1 MSRFAEFIPPG
12 LTAGRQVKLALALLL
27 LASILLS
34 PVRGDL
40 SDNSQGSEEPP
51 DLTSPESLLHSQV
64 YMLDRKVQAIQIEI
78 EALKA
83 QLMQALKDNKLE
95 QVRELTDKTNLTE
108 KNLKDAR
115 IELEILISNYQ
126 RDFASR
132 PWWRKLMIEI
142 GPQYTYFDNDLKIN
156 DVAGTRLRIHLRQD
170 TFGRYHSYPFIGT
183 SDSPIRDIT
192 SSPLII
198 EYRNSIHEVDGQTK
212 KGRVDTYLAG
222 FGLSGQLTKKSFIHL
237 SIMGGVQDYSDMKP
251 DDIGLMLSYSMGLQ
265 RQFSDSFALGL
276 IGTEDWVLTKATQSD
291 NQTRSFFNFSF
302 NLLGRI
308 KF

>member
-1 MSRFAEFIPPG
+1 MSRCIM
-12 LTAGRQVKLALALLL
+12 LAPSKRLFPALLFL
-27 LASILLS
+27 FGILIF
-34 PVRGDL
+34 PVR
-40 SDNSQGSEEPP
+40 SDMADIPQIPEEPP
-51 DLTSPESLLHSQV
+51 DLTSTESVLRSQV
-64 YMLDRKVQAIQIEI
+64 YMLDRKVQAVQIEI
-78 EALKA
+78 QTLNA

-95 QVRELTDKTNLTE
+95 QVKELTDKANLMG

-115 IELEILISNYQ
+115 IELDILIGSYQ
-126 RDFASR
+126 RDFSHR
-132 PWWRKLMIEI
+132 PWWRKLMIEV

-156 DVAGTRLRIHLRQD
+156 DVVGARLRIHLRQD

-222 FGLSGQLTKKSFIHL
+222 FGLSGQLTKKAFIHL
-237 SIMGGVQDYSDMKP
+237 SIMGGVQDYSDMEP
-251 DDIGLMLSYSMGLQ
+251 DDIGLLLSYSMGLQ
-265 RQFSDSFALGL
+265 RQFSNSFSLGL
-276 IGTEDWVLTKATQSD
+276 IGTEDWAITKATQSD
-291 NQTRSFFNFSF
+291 SQTRSFFNFSF

>member
-1 MSRFAEFIPPG
+1 MVIEG
-12 LTAGRQVKLALALLL
+12 LTTSRILAPGLALLF
-27 LASILLS
+27 LAGILMS
-34 PVRGDL
+34 PLR
-40 SDNSQGSEEPP
+40 SDMADNLQSPEEAP
-51 DLTSPESLLHSQV
+51 DLTSPESVLRSQV

-78 EALKA
+78 AALKA

-95 QVRELTDKTNLTE
+95 QVKELTDKTNLAE
-108 KNLKDAR
+108 KNFKDAR
-115 IELEILISNYQ
+115 IELDILIGNYQ
-126 RDFASR
+126 RDFTRR

-156 DVAGTRLRIHLRQD
+156 DVVGARLRIHLRQD
-170 TFGRYHSYPFIGT
+170 TFGRYHSYPFIGAA
-183 SDSPIRDIT
+183 DSPLRDIT

-198 EYRNSIHEVDGQTK
+198 EYRNSSHEVDGQTK

-251 DDIGLMLSYSMGLQ
+251 DDTGLMFSYSMGLQ
-265 RQFSDSFALGL
+265 RQFSNSFTVGL
-276 IGTEDWVLTKATQSD
+276 IGTEDWVMTKATQSD
-291 NQTRSFFNFSF
+291 HQTRSFFNFSF

>member
-1 MSRFAEFIPPG
+1 MNRLI
-12 LTAGRQVKLALALLL
+12 LALLFL
-27 LASILLS
+27 TGILLS
-34 PVRGDL
+34 PVNGDTTDTL
-40 SDNSQGSEEPP
+40 LDTEETP
-51 DLTSPESLLHSQV
+51 DLTTPDSVIRSQI
-64 YMLDRKVQAIQIEI
+64 YMMDRKVQAVQIEI
-78 EALKA
+78 QTIKA

-95 QVRELTDKTNLTE
+95 QVKELTDKTNQLE
-108 KNLKDAR
+108 KNLKDTR
-115 IELEILISNYQ
+115 IELDILISNHQ
-126 RDFASR
+126 RDFANR

-156 DVAGTRLRIHLRQD
+156 DVAGARLRIHLRQD

-192 SSPLII
+192 SSPFIF

-237 SIMGGVQDYSDMKP
+237 SILGGVQDYSNMEPEDL
-251 DDIGLMLSYSMGLQ
+251 GLILSYSMGLQ
-265 RQFSDSFALGL
+265 RRVSDSVALGL
-276 IGTEDWVLTKATQSD
+276 IATEDWVMTKATQSD
-291 NQTRSFFNFSF
+291 GQTNSFFNFSL
-302 NLLGRI
+302 NLLGRV

>member
-1 MSRFAEFIPPG
+1 M
-12 LTAGRQVKLALALLL
+12 LTTSKRLFPALLL
-27 LASILLS
+27 LFGILIF
-34 PVRGDL
+34 PVR
-40 SDNSQGSEEPP
+40 SDMADIPQNPEEPP
-51 DLTSPESLLHSQV
+51 DLTSAESVLRSQV
-64 YMLDRKVQAIQIEI
+64 YMLDRKVQAVQIEI
-78 EALKA
+78 QTLKS

-95 QVRELTDKTNLTE
+95 QVKELTDKTNLME

-115 IELEILISNYQ
+115 IELDILISNYQ
-126 RDFASR
+126 RDFSHR

-156 DVAGTRLRIHLRQD
+156 DVVGTRLRIHLRQD

-183 SDSPIRDIT
+183 SDSPLRDIT

-198 EYRNSIHEVDGQTK
+198 EYRNSIHEVDGQAR

-222 FGLSGQLTKKSFIHL
+222 FGLSGQLTKKAFIHL
-237 SIMGGVQDYSDMKP
+237 SIMGGVQDYSDMNP
-251 DDIGLMLSYSMGLQ
+251 DDIGLILSYSMGLQ

-276 IGTEDWVLTKATQSD
+276 IGTEDWTMTNATQSD

>member
-1 MSRFAEFIPPG
+1 MNRLIP
-12 LTAGRQVKLALALLL
+12 ALLF

-34 PVRGDL
+34 PVSGDMA
-40 SDNSQGSEEPP
+40 DNPQGSEETP
-51 DLTSPESLLHSQV
+51 DLTTPESVLRSQV
-64 YMLDRKVQAIQIEI
+64 YMIDRKAQATQLEI
-78 EALKA
+78 ETIKT
-83 QLMQALKDNKLE
+83 QLIQALKDNKLE
-95 QVRELTDKTNLTE
+95 QAKELTDKVSQLE

-115 IELEILISNYQ
+115 IELDILISNYQ

-183 SDSPIRDIT
+183 SDSPLRDIT
-192 SSPLII
+192 SSPFIF
-198 EYRNSIHEVDGQTK
+198 EYRNSIHEVEGQTK

-222 FGLSGQLTKKSFIHL
+222 FGLSGQLTKKAFMHL
-237 SIMGGVQDYSDMKP
+237 SIMGGVQDYSNMKP
-251 DDIGLMLSYSMGLQ
+251 DDLGLMLSYSMGLQ
-265 RQFSDSFALGL
+265 RRFSDSFALGL

-291 NQTRSFFNFSF
+291 GQTRSFFNFSL